1 MIFLILNADY
11 ILINRE
17 DAIFNNIH
25 VVITASWTS
34 MISVHKAIFPIL

>member
-1 MIFLILNADY
+1 MIFLILNADN
-11 ILINRE
+11 IFINRE

-25 VVITASWTS
+25 VVITAPRTS